1 MCRGRVSARYP
12 PAVARAR
19 SERLSLS
26 GSEGEAL
33 VETQNINLSLALLG
47 DVLSAVSRN
56 AVITTAHQREAA
68 EGQKSPPPGAKATL
82 APVPYRN
89 SKLTHLLKVRSPTS
103 SRVYRERTT

>member
-1 MCRGRVSARYP
+1 MCRGRVMSARHP
-12 PAVARAR
+12 PAVTRAR

-56 AVITTAHQREAA
+56 AVITAAHQREAA

-103 SRVYRERTT
+103 LRPP